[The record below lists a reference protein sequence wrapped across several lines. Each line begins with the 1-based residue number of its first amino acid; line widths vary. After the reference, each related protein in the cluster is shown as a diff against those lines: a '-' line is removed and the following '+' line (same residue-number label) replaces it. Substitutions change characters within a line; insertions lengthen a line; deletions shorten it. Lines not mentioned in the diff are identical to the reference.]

1 MEQLQVIQS
10 KIYEIR
16 GQKVM
21 LDRDLA
27 EMYGVQTKVLN
38 QAVKRNI
45 ERFPEDFM
53 FQLTNEEIQN
63 WRSRFVTSNSI
74 KMGLRR
80 TPMLL

>member
-27 EMYGVQTKVLN
+27 EMYGVQTKA
-38 QAVKRNI
+38 QYRPFPR
-45 ERFPEDFM
+45 RFYVSTD
-53 FQLTNEEIQN
+53 
-63 WRSRFVTSNSI
+63 
-74 KMGLRR
+74 K
-80 TPMLL
+80 

>member
-27 EMYGVQTKVLN
+27 EMYGVQTKALN

-45 ERFPEDFM
+45 DRFPEDFM
-53 FQLTNEEIQN
+53 FQLTSEEHTKLE
-63 WRSRFVTSNSI
+63 VTICDFQFYQDGS
-74 KMGLRR
+74 
-80 TPMLL
+80 